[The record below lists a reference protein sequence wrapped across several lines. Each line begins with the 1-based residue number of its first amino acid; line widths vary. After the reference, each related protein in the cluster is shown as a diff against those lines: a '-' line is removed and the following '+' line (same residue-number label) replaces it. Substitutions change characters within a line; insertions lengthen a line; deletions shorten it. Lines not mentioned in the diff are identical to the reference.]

1 VSVRINFVLRPCV
14 SSEEEWGCSRNSVR
28 VPVFRQRFNG
38 LKRVGV
44 DAGNA
49 LASVQGVFLSQGD
62 RLFDES
68 KIFVEQFLG
77 LRAGRDRRS
86 AIHRR
91 HRKLYDHEG
100 ASHIGSIL
108 GEGHRHGWS
117 HEFRN

>member
-1 VSVRINFVLRPCV
+1 V
-14 SSEEEWGCSRNSVR
+14 SSEEEWGLFKKFGAGPLSFVSG
-28 VPVFRQRFNG
+28 F
-38 LKRVGV
+38 KRLN
-44 DAGNA
+44 ASASTPANA

-100 ASHIGSIL
+100 ASHIGSVL
-108 GEGHRHGWS
+108 GEGHRPGWS

>member
-1 VSVRINFVLRPCV
+1 VSVRVNFVLRPCV

-28 VPVFRQRFNG
+28 VPCLPSAFQG
-38 LKRVGV
+38 TERVGV

-100 ASHIGSIL
+100 ASHIGSVL

>member
-1 VSVRINFVLRPCV
+1 MSVRVNFVPLKK
-14 SSEEEWGCSRNSVR
+14 SGGCSGNSVR
-28 VPVFRQRFNG
+28 VPCLPSAFQG
-38 LKRVGV
+38 TERVGV

-91 HRKLYDHEG
+91 HRKLYGHEG
-100 ASHIGSIL
+100 ASHIGSVL
-108 GEGHRHGWS
+108 GEGHRRGSS

>member
-1 VSVRINFVLRPCV
+1 MSVRVNFVLRPCM
-14 SSEEEWGCSRNSVR
+14 SSEEEWGLFKKFGAGPYLPSAL
-28 VPVFRQRFNG
+28 QWTE
-38 LKRVGV
+38 RVGV

>member
-1 VSVRINFVLRPCV
+1 MSVRVNFVLRPCV
-14 SSEEEWGCSRNSVR
+14 SCEEEWGCSRNSVR
-28 VPVFRQRFNG
+28 VPCLPSAFQG
-38 LKRVGV
+38 TERVGV

-62 RLFDES
+62 RLLDES

-117 HEFRN
+117 HEFRD